1 MLITNTLRGAT
12 RWRQATLFVYR
23 TIFQI
28 ANTLAFCIGERQ

>member
-1 MLITNTLRGAT
+1 MLVTNTLRGAML
-12 RWRQATLFVYR
+12 WRQATLFVYR